1 MLKIHFEKTAA
12 REGIRADA
20 LAVGFRP
27 GLVFLPSAKL
37 PGLEL
42 ALALKHRFKG
52 EEGDV
57 LPILTPAGWLV
68 AVGMDV
74 EEDQDEATLR
84 RIGSSLFAELCDG
97 GIEHLAVALDL
108 GPDDAAELAY
118 GMALRAWKP
127 AAKYR
132 SKPDPDDDWSL
143 TSVTIVTDH
152 PKAARRR
159 FERLQAVAEAVVY
172 ARDLVVAP
180 ANQLTPQVFS
190 DRLADLFT
198 LGVSIEILDAKAL
211 AKQGLN
217 LLLAVG
223 QGSVHP
229 PLLAVLRWNGGKK
242 NEAPLAFVGKGIT
255 FDTGGLCIK
264 DEEDMGEMKGDM
276 GGAATVAGLI
286 RVLASRK
293 AKVNA
298 VGVLAIA
305 ENMVSGSAQRPGD
318 VVVGYNGKTVE
329 VIDTDAEGRLVLAD
343 ALAWTA
349 ANCKPSLM
357 VDLATLTGAVE
368 EALGKKRAGLF
379 CNDDALADKL
389 FEAGEEEEELLWRLP
404 LTDLYDDD
412 LKSLIADIRSC
423 SWDDHAPDHI
433 HAARFLQHFVPDG
446 LPWAHLDIAGTSEA
460 GEEDEGDEPIT
471 GPGPTAFGI
480 RLLDRLIEDMA
491 QLDEE
496 E

>member
-1 MLKIHFEKTAA
+1 MT
-12 REGIRADA
+12 
-20 LAVGFRP
+20 
-27 GLVFLPSAKL
+27 
-37 PGLEL
+37 
-42 ALALKHRFKG
+42 
-52 EEGDV
+52 
-57 LPILTPAGWLV
+57 
-68 AVGMDV
+68 
-74 EEDQDEATLR
+74 
-84 RIGSSLFAELCDG
+84 
-97 GIEHLAVALDL
+97 
-108 GPDDAAELAY
+108 
-118 GMALRAWKP
+118 LRAWKP

-143 TSVTIVTDH
+143 STVTIVTDH
-152 PKAARRR
+152 PKAARKR

-229 PLLAVLRWNGGKK
+229 PLLAVLRWNGAKK
-242 NEAPLAFVGKGIT
+242 SEAPLAFVGKGIT

-276 GGAATVAGLI
+276 GGAATVAGLL

-318 VVVGYNGKTVE
+318 VLVGYNGKTVE

-389 FEAGEEEEELLWRLP
+389 FAAGEEEEELLWRLP
-404 LTDLYDDD
+404 LTDLYDED

-433 HAARFLQHFVPDG
+433 HAARFLEHFVPDG

-460 GEEDEGDEPIT
+460 GEEEEGDEPIT

-491 QLDEE
+491 QLAEE

>member
-1 MLKIHFEKTAA
+1 MLLDISFEKAA
-12 REGIRADA
+12 AGVDA
-20 LAVGFRP
+20 LAVGLRP
-27 GLVFLPSAKL
+27 GLIFQPSAKL
-37 PGLEL
+37 PGLEQ

-57 LPILTPAGWLV
+57 LPVLTPSGWVV
-68 AVGMDV
+68 AVGLDA
-74 EEDQDEATLR
+74 EEDQDDLALR
-84 RIGSSLFAELCDG
+84 RIGSTLFAELCDG
-97 GIEHLAVALDL
+97 GIEHLALRLDL
-108 GPDDAAELAY
+108 SPEDAAELAY

-127 AAKYR
+127 SGKYR
-132 SKPDPDDDWSL
+132 SKPDPDEQWSL
-143 TSVTIVTDH
+143 TKATILTDD
-152 PKAARRR
+152 PKAAAER
-159 FERLQAVAEAVVY
+159 FARLSAVAEASVF

-180 ANQLTPQVFS
+180 ANELTPQMFAERLEGLFS
-190 DRLADLFT
+190 

-223 QGSVHP
+223 KGSAHP
-229 PLLAVLRWNGGKK
+229 PLLAVLRWNGGPKG
-242 NEAPLAFVGKGIT
+242 EAPLAFVGKGIT

-264 DEEDMGEMKGDM
+264 DEEDMDEMKGDM

-286 RVLASRK
+286 RLLARRK
-293 AKVNA
+293 APVNA

-305 ENMVSGSAQRPGD
+305 ENMVSGTAQRPGD
-318 VVVGYNGKTVE
+318 VVAGFNGMTVE
-329 VIDTDAEGRLVLAD
+329 VVDTDAEGRLVLAD

-349 ANCKPSLM
+349 KSCKPSLM

-368 EALGKKRAGLF
+368 TALGKKRAGLF
-379 CNDDALADKL
+379 CNDDGLADKL
-389 FEAGEEEEELLWRLP
+389 FEAGEAEEELLWRLP
-404 LTDLYDDD
+404 LVDLYDDD

-423 SWDDHAPDHI
+423 SWDDLAPDHL
-433 HAARFLQHFVPDG
+433 HAARFLEHFVPKG

-460 GEEDEGDEPIT
+460 GDEEDGDEPVS

-491 QLDEE
+491 EE
-496 E
+496 EEEE

>member
-1 MLKIHFEKTAA
+1 LLKILFEKTAA
-12 REGIRADA
+12 GADA

-27 GLVFLPSAKL
+27 KKDGGLIFRPSAKL
-37 PGLEL
+37 PGLEQ
-42 ALALKHRFKG
+42 ALSLKHRFKA

-57 LPILTPAGWLV
+57 LPVLAPSGWLV
-68 AVGMDV
+68 AVGLDV
-74 EEDQDEATLR
+74 EEDQDEAALR
-84 RIGSSLFAELCDG
+84 RIGSNLFGELCDG

-108 GPDDAAELAY
+108 GAEEAAELAY

-132 SKPDPDDDWSL
+132 SKPDPDDEWSL
-143 TSVTIVTDH
+143 TAVTIVTED
-152 PKAARRR
+152 PDAARIR
-159 FERLQAVAEAVVY
+159 FERLGIVAEAVSF

-180 ANQLTPQVFS
+180 ANELTPQAFS
-190 DRLADLFT
+190 DRLADLFGF
-198 LGVSIEILDAKAL
+198 GVSIEILDAKAL

-223 QGSVHP
+223 RGSANP

-242 NEAPLAFVGKGIT
+242 SQAPLAFVGKGIT

-286 RVLASRK
+286 RVLARRK
-293 AKVNA
+293 AAVNA

-305 ENMVSGSAQRPGD
+305 ENMVSGAAQRPGD
-318 VVVGYNGKTVE
+318 VVTGYNGRTVE
-329 VIDTDAEGRLVLAD
+329 VVDTDAEGRLVLAD

-349 ANCKPSLM
+349 KNCKPSLM

-368 EALGKKRAGLF
+368 SALGKKRAGLF
-379 CNDDALADKL
+379 CNDDDLAEKL

-404 LTDLYDDD
+404 LVDVYDDD

-423 SWDDHAPDHI
+423 SWDDMAPDHI
-433 HAARFLQHFVPDG
+433 HAARFLEHFVPKG

-460 GEEDEGDEPIT
+460 GDEEDGDEPIT

-480 RLLDRLIEDMA
+480 RLLDRLIDDMVEE
-491 QLDEE
+491 DEE